1 MPTIGFSNKSN
12 KWTSK
17 YSYVSS
23 CFGRVNN
30 KFFSS
35 PASPSTNSL
44 NTSPIWEHD
53 KGRNYNN
60 FYGTSRSSRFSVTF
74 ADNPSQ
80 NKIYKSLSLE
90 GSKNINGSF
99 CVVKTSNNL
108 DDTAAAGANINV
120 DIVRNINGTSYGPV
134 GRDRSMVPG
143 KTFVILGR
151 VVRNR
156 QSQGVEAI
164 ASNVEGVH
172 GPYFKVYLDKSTGIT
187 PQVHQND
194 NVRMKVAAMAVS
206 DDGSS
211 SVYFGEGGIVPLDR
225 VIGESFSR
233 IAPRSTSLVLGNEN
247 PSVSAYNPKSNTF
260 NYESTDSGLS
270 LAING
275 LLGGGA
281 DVYLVGLI
289 NPEFAGDTARGQY
302 VECTVEV
309 PASKG
314 YFEVFCAN
322 LNYEPIQLAH
332 DK

>member
-1 MPTIGFSNKSN
+1 MPTIGFNNKSN

-17 YSYVSS
+17 YTYAAS

-35 PASPSTNSL
+35 PASPTTNGSYD
-44 NTSPIWEHD
+44 SPIWEHD
-53 KGRNYNN
+53 KSSDYNK
-60 FYGTSRSSRFSVTF
+60 FYGETKPSKFSVTF

-90 GSKNINGSF
+90 GTKNLNGSL

-108 DDTAAAGANINV
+108 DKDGSPDTNVNV

-134 GRDRSMVPG
+134 GRDRTMVPG

-151 VVRNR
+151 VIRNR
-156 QSQGVEAI
+156 GGNGVEPVDP
-164 ASNVEGVH
+164 NTEGTH
-172 GPYFKVYLDKSTGIT
+172 GAYYKVFLDPTTGIT
-187 PQVHQND
+187 PQVHQNQE
-194 NVRMKVAAMAVS
+194 VRMKVAAMAINADVATVFYGANS
-206 DDGSS
+206 SETLS
-211 SVYFGEGGIVPLDR
+211 SV
-225 VIGESFSR
+225 IGQPFSS
-233 IAPRSTSLVLGNEN
+233 ISPKSTSEALLNEN
-247 PSVSAYNPKSNTF
+247 RNVSAYSPIDNSF
-260 NYESTDSGLS
+260 NYESNDAGLS
-270 LAING
+270 ISING
-275 LLGGGA
+275 LINLTD
-281 DVYLVGLI
+281 DVYLVGLV

-302 VECTVEV
+302 VECSVEV

>member
-1 MPTIGFSNKSN
+1 MPTIGFNNKSN

-17 YSYVSS
+17 YTYAAS

-35 PASPSTNSL
+35 PANPTTNGSYD
-44 NTSPIWEHD
+44 SPIWEHD
-53 KGRNYNN
+53 KSSDYNK
-60 FYGTSRSSRFSVTF
+60 FYGTASPSKFSVTF

-90 GSKNINGSF
+90 GTKNLNGSF

-108 DDTAAAGANINV
+108 DKDGSPDTNVNV

-134 GRDRSMVPG
+134 GRDRTMVPG

-151 VVRNR
+151 VMRNR
-156 QSQGVEAI
+156 FGNGVESVA
-164 ASNVEGVH
+164 ADTEGTH
-172 GPYFKVYLDKSTGIT
+172 RAYFKVFLDPTTGIT
-187 PQVHQND
+187 PQVHQNE
-194 NVRMKVAAMAVS
+194 VARMKVAAMAISNDVATVFYGES
-206 DDGSS
+206 GSEPLS
-211 SVYFGEGGIVPLDR
+211 SVTGQP
-225 VIGESFSR
+225 FST
-233 IAPRSTSLVLGNEN
+233 ISPKSTSLALLNQN
-247 PSVSAYNPKSNTF
+247 KKVSAYSSIDNSF
-260 NYESTDSGLS
+260 NYDSTDSGLS
-270 LAING
+270 IAING
-275 LLGGGA
+275 LVSLTD
-281 DVYLVGLI
+281 DVYLVGLV

-302 VECTVEV
+302 VECSVEV